1 MLLAGLLAVF
11 ALPRKHGLIAAVRKT
26 CHADSRTLARSLAG
40 LFPTPANARAIGIC
54 YLRAYPERSDRRL
67 LLADLGLD
75 AAGTAA
81 HDVPSL
87 RRHLRDGQQRDFIA
101 GDTVMVKRW
110 ILSRTEASVCALV
123 ALS

>member
-1 MLLAGLLAVF
+1 MLTR
-11 ALPRKHGLIAAVRKT
+11 ALT
-26 CHADSRTLARSLAG
+26 G
-40 LFPTPANARAIGIC
+40 LFSTPANARAIGLC
-54 YLRAYPERSDRRL
+54 YLRAYPERSDRCL

-75 AAGTAA
+75 AAGTGA

-101 GDTVMVKRW
+101 GDTVVVNRW
-110 ILSRTEASVCALV
+110 ILSRSEASLCALL